1 MIQRVQSVF
10 LALVAICMLALY
22 FTSIVTVTYQNKKF
36 IFSIFG
42 LNEQGSE
49 NLNFLL
55 FPTFLFGLTTTIVL
69 LSFYCITAFKN
80 RINQMKFVRLNTLLI
95 LIFIVVDVLAYDKIF
110 DIILATNKNF
120 SRDSSLVTYLFGSV
134 TPVFALIFNILAF
147 RGIKK
152 DEDLVRSANR
162 IR

>member
-1 MIQRVQSVF
+1 
-10 LALVAICMLALY
+10 
-22 FTSIVTVTYQNKKF
+22 
-36 IFSIFG
+36 
-42 LNEQGSE
+42 
-49 NLNFLL
+49 
-55 FPTFLFGLTTTIVL
+55 
-69 LSFYCITAFKN
+69 
-80 RINQMKFVRLNTLLI
+80 MKFVRLNTLLI

-120 SRDSSLVTYLFGSV
+120 IRDSSLVTYLFGSV